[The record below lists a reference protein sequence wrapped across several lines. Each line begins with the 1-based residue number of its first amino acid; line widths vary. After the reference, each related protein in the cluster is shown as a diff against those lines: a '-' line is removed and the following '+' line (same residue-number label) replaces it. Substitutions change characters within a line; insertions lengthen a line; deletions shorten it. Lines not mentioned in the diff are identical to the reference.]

1 MRAFERFLK
10 YVTFDTTSDDNA
22 AQNICPSTEKQRVLA
37 LSLVEEMKANGMG
50 DAHMDSNGYVYG
62 TLPANCDAQVPV
74 IGLIS
79 HMDTSSSASGANIKT
94 QIIKNYDGGDILLN
108 KELDIVMSPAKFE
121 SLADYKGKDLIVT
134 DGTTLLGA
142 DDKAGVAEILTA
154 VQRLNDDGVKHGKI
168 AVAFTPDEEIGRG
181 ADRFD
186 VKHFGAEY
194 AYTVDGGK
202 LGEIEYENFNAAAAI
217 VTVNGVNIHPGD
229 AKNKMKNAVLMGIEF
244 NEMLPAQE
252 IPACTEGYEGFHH
265 LSHIEGDEEKTV
277 LRYII
282 RDHDMNQFKAKK
294 ARFEKITAYL
304 NEKYGKQT
312 IELNLFDSYYN
323 MKEQILPH
331 MFIIE
336 KAQKAMKD
344 AGVEPEIVAIRG
356 GTDGAR
362 LSFMGLPCPNLST
375 GGHNFHGR
383 FEYIPVQSMDSMVE
397 VLINILKVQ

>member
-22 AQNICPSTEKQRVLA
+22 AQNTCPSTEKQRVLA
-37 LSLVEEMKANGMG
+37 LSLVEDMKANGMG

-229 AKNKMKNAVLMGIEF
+229 AKNKMKNAILMGIEF

-331 MFIIE
+331 MFMIE